1 MRARLWETPRE
12 DRPRALGEC
21 LGLYAARVLSDDC
34 CPAHCL
40 LGREIRGNDT
50 EFPSNLSAGSFQAL
64 RPICDRGARYR
75 KGSGKNPKPH

>member
-50 EFPSNLSAGSFQAL
+50 EFPSNFISWEFPGIEAYL
-64 RPICDRGARYR
+64 
-75 KGSGKNPKPH
+75 